1 MWKAELVRN
10 KLSYLRISPRKIL
23 MVPLGFFL
31 LLGIKCVKKERIWG
45 GKKCWTRR
53 NQNLSWCLFSLS
65 LILRF
70 TQLLF
75 VSIVHTFVFS
85 SVQLLSHVWLFA
97 IPWAAAHQAF
107 LSVANF
113 RSLNS
118 CPSSW
123 WCHPTILSSV
133 VPYSYCLQSFPTTES
148 FPMSQFFASGGQ
160 SIGVLYYWL
169 VICGLLNHHPL
180 NNNWVL
186 SSFWQWWIE

>member
-1 MWKAELVRN
+1 MWKAELVRD
-10 KLSYLRISPRKIL
+10 KLSYLRISPSKIL

-75 VSIVHTFVFS
+75 VSIVHTFVFR
-85 SVQLLSHVWLFA
+85 SVQLLSHVRLFA

-107 LSVANF
+107 LSVVNF
-113 RSLNS
+113 RSLLKLMS
-118 CPSSW
+118 IELVMPSN
-123 WCHPTILSSV
+123 HLILCRPLLLLPSIFPNNRVFSNESV
-133 VPYSYCLQSFPTTES
+133 LHITWPKHWSFIFSITHFSEYS
-148 FPMSQFFASGGQ
+148 
-160 SIGVLYYWL
+160 
-169 VICGLLNHHPL
+169 GLIFL
-180 NNNWVL
+180 
-186 SSFWQWWIE
+186 